1 MAMKRDR
8 KCTAEEKNR
17 SIRDDVFEKHLWHNE
32 SGYNGKLTNKRC
44 EFDLSVPER
53 IGRTML
59 ILFGHVERVG
69 KERVTEGEGDHRDD
83 EGMK

>member
-1 MAMKRDR
+1 M
-8 KCTAEEKNR
+8 
-17 SIRDDVFEKHLWHNE
+17 WHNE

-69 KERVTEGEGDHRDD
+69 KERLVKRVYRANVEGNGGR
-83 EGMK
+83 GRPQR